1 MKITITARTF
11 IQLLSIVFTTMGAYA
26 QSETEEQSNR
36 RETNKVHYGVE
47 TEIMTWINSGYH
59 GSLWLG
65 KNGMRVRF
73 VSSPKTSTV

>member
-65 KNGMRVRF
+65 KKA
-73 VSSPKTSTV
+73 VSRKLCK